1 MSKFFGDKRLHR
13 FLCARIYVDIGVRAG
28 MGGREEGRRVEGV
41 GSTGVVRSIRT
52 SHRSIG
58 AYVPS
63 GESREITVRNTHR
76 PYIDPKKKIFE
87 TRGHKSRPSYRRSYQ
102 CDAVM

>member
-1 MSKFFGDKRLHR
+1 
-13 FLCARIYVDIGVRAG
+13 

-63 GESREITVRNTHR
+63 GESREITVSNTHR
-76 PYIDPKKKIFE
+76 PYIDPKKKY
-87 TRGHKSRPSYRRSYQ
+87 SRLEDTSHVRPI
-102 CDAVM
+102 AVCINATS